1 MPITAAPFYTLY
13 VGNRDFVPFTED
25 AERHILDIV
34 AQRFPLFTVEPA
46 RGFFEGKE
54 LPTLLIQIASHD
66 RDSVL
71 ATCHD
76 LGQALDQRWIGMSE
90 GGTYT
95 SIPVA

>member
-1 MPITAAPFYTLY
+1 MPITAAPLFTLY
-13 VGNRDFVPFTED
+13 VGNRNFVPFSED
-25 AERHILDIV
+25 KERHIMAIV
-34 AQRFPLFTVEPA
+34 ANRFPSFTILPA

-54 LPTLLIQIASHD
+54 LPTLLIQIACHD
-66 RDSVL
+66 RVSVL

-95 SIPVA
+95 SVPAI